1 MTHRENFEIREAVE
15 EDIPL
20 ILQFIKE
27 LAEYEKLEHIV
38 VAYEEVLW
46 ESIFGEDSNTHV
58 LLAFYDQK
66 PVGFAVY
73 FYNFSSFVGKMGIY
87 LEDLYVKP
95 EARGKGFGKGLL
107 VRLAQIARDK
117 GCGRMEWVVLD
128 WNEPAID
135 FYKKLGAEVLDEWT
149 VYRFNEKEIETLA
162 DS

>member
-1 MTHRENFEIREAVE
+1 MTQIENFEIREAVE

-27 LAEYEKLEHIV
+27 LAEYEKLSQIV
-38 VAYEEVLW
+38 EAEENVLK

-58 LLAFYDQK
+58 LLAFYDQE
-66 PVGFAVY
+66 PVGFAAY

-95 EARGKGFGKGLL
+95 EVRGKGFGKGLL

-135 FYKKLGAEVLDEWT
+135 FYKKLGAEVLDDWT
-149 VYRFNEKEIETLA
+149 VYRFNRKEIETLA
-162 DS
+162 AS